1 MNSHLHFEIKELR
14 AQNVQALLGSI
25 GTIMTAL
32 IVASMLPTLLVQFV
46 YTDQTALMSGE
57 TPFWLQNGSMIIFGI
72 GVLYFVYVAVTNYMR
87 SRQIAVLKQQMTMMG
102 GNESFSKSEL
112 AAQEKELAA
121 LEKMVDEA
129 LEDGKKPSKTVR
141 KSRGRSAKK

>member
-14 AQNVQALLGSI
+14 AQNVQALLSSI
-25 GTIMTAL
+25 GTIMAAL

-87 SRQIAVLKQQMTMMG
+87 SRKIAMLKQQMTMMNG
-102 GNESFSKSEL
+102 DASFSKSEL

-129 LEDGKKPSKTVR
+129 LEDSKKPSKSARKVR
-141 KSRGRSAKK
+141 RSAKK